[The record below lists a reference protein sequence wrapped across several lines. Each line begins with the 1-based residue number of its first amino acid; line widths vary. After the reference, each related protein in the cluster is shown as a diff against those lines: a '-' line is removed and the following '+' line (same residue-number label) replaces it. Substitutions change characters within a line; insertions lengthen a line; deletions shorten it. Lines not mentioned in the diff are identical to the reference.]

1 MAGKQA
7 KTTPKPTDMTPLWHK
22 SPTTAGNTPTTIKLS
37 SMTPPMKQAPMAAQ
51 VTKTSTNNNNDKEMT
66 DNASTTTQHIMNK
79 LTTTNQNQNSTKTK
93 QQPNKTIFNL
103 WKMVAAGGTGNNSNQ
118 TGMQVAMMDPPFKL
132 HCQIK
137 WWNQATSKGTK
148 GVHCQKILN
157 ILKQLQKINRMTTV
171 YRFYSTDK
179 NASMRLYPPLKGKVK
194 LPPDP
199 TGMHQYCPG
208 QPLPEQLGYMLIRIY
223 LGHTKTLAKILA
235 QTTK

>member
-1 MAGKQA
+1 
-7 KTTPKPTDMTPLWHK
+7 MT
-22 SPTTAGNTPTTIKLS
+22 ND
-37 SMTPPMKQAPMAAQ
+37 
-51 VTKTSTNNNNDKEMT
+51 TSTAT
-66 DNASTTTQHIMNK
+66 RHIMNA
-79 LTTTNQNQNSTKTK
+79 LTMTNQNQNSMKRK

-103 WKMVAAGGTGNNSNQ
+103 WKTVTAGQTGNNSNQ

-199 TGMHQYCPG
+199 TGMCQYCLG
-208 QPLPEQLGYMLIRIY
+208 QPPLEQPGYMLIRIY
-223 LGHTKTLAKILA
+223 LGHTKPLAKILA